1 MSESL
6 LGVIVGGAIAL
17 VVAVVGYFVQAYFSK
32 QESIRQIQARKEEQ
46 VRQFDFDKDQKTKEL
61 EFEKNQLI
69 ITHLIEERKKWIEPL
84 RISLTEYSRDAIEVN
99 TYLDFVRFMVNES
112 STADSNKRY
121 IDELKERMTK
131 WDKSKT
137 ALCSDTAPIGD
148 PQLKS
153 LVERLENAQILI
165 SLNIFIAQTFNQSTY
180 DEMEV
185 KIKQI
190 RNDTAKIFR
199 RIEDLLSG
207 RD

>member
-1 MSESL
+1 
-6 LGVIVGGAIAL
+6 
-17 VVAVVGYFVQAYFSK
+17 
-32 QESIRQIQARKEEQ
+32 
-46 VRQFDFDKDQKTKEL
+46 
-61 EFEKNQLI
+61 
-69 ITHLIEERKKWIEPL
+69 
-84 RISLTEYSRDAIEVN
+84 
-99 TYLDFVRFMVNES
+99 MVNES

-131 WDKSKT
+131 RDKSKT